1 MNINAIKSKVDAVI
15 NQYGTEIKVYR
26 DIYSEDEYG
35 CKNLDEN
42 MTYIGTIKGI
52 IDNASSSRLPTK
64 TNERQGI
71 VELDA
76 SATLYIP
83 YEKDILVQEDDYL
96 EIDGVYYRVGIFLDI
111 VHYNLLYEIPIERIE
126 LNG

>member
-15 NQYGTEIKVYR
+15 NRYGTEIKVYR

-42 MTYIGTIKGI
+42 MAYIGTIKGI

-71 VELDA
+71 VKLDA

-83 YEKDILVQEDDYL
+83 YEKDILIQEDDYL
-96 EIDGVYYRVGIFLDI
+96 EIDEVYYRVGIFLDI

-126 LNG
+126 LNE

>member
-15 NQYGTEIKVYR
+15 NQYGTEIKVHR

-35 CKNLDEN
+35 CKNLNEN
-42 MTYIGTIKGI
+42 MAYIGTIKGI

-71 VELDA
+71 IELDA

-83 YEKDILVQEDDYL
+83 YEKDILIQEDDYL

-126 LNG
+126 LNE

>member
-1 MNINAIKSKVDAVI
+1 MNINAIKSKVDVVI

-35 CKNLDEN
+35 CKNLNEN
-42 MTYIGTIKGI
+42 MAYIGTIKGI

-76 SATLYIP
+76 SATLYMP
-83 YEKDILVQEDDYL
+83 YEKDILIQEDDYL
-96 EIDGVYYRVGIFLDI
+96 EIDGIYYRVGIFLDI

-126 LNG
+126 LNE